1 MQAAG
6 SLHLA
11 HTVYCKPAHA
21 PCLCAGANDI
31 NDLRQHPFFEGVQW
45 VGILDEDAPQFVPPP
60 PPDDEAEGFDWDLST
75 LASMGPVR
83 YDYAPTAAPALE
95 AQHSAGSSGSASSK
109 GSPRGR
115 NKGQRG
121 GSFRQPVGAVSRL
134 SSVAAALD
142 ESSLN
147 SLQQEI
153 GQLHLAQPSS
163 S

>member
-1 MQAAG
+1 V
-6 SLHLA
+6 S
-11 HTVYCKPAHA
+11 
-21 PCLCAGANDI
+21 
-31 NDLRQHPFFEGVQW
+31 
-45 VGILDEDAPQFVPPP
+45 ILDEDAPQFVPPP

-83 YDYAPTAAPALE
+83 YDYAPPGAPGLDS
-95 AQHSAGSSGSASSK
+95 QHSAGSSGSASSK

-121 GSFRQPVGAVSRL
+121 CGSFRQPVGAVSRL

-142 ESSLN
+142 EGSLN
-147 SLQQEI
+147 SLQQEV